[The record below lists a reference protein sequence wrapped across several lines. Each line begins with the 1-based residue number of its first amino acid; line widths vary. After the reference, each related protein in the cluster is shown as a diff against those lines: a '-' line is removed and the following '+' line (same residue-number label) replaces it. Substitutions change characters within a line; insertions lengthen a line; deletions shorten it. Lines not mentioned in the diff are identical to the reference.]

1 MPFAS
6 TAGFATAGS
15 ITPEEY
21 LHAKPDSLADFAGP
35 VMKHM
40 NEDHAKSIAEMVA
53 HFTKIY
59 CEAAT
64 MVEVDRRGFTVRL
77 AFVMPPLLVACSGCG
92 AYSRSLEDR

>member
-1 MPFAS
+1 MLFAF

-21 LHAKPDSLADFAGP
+21 LHAKPDPLADFAGP

-59 CEAAT
+59 CEEAT
-64 MVEVDRRGFTVRL
+64 MVEVDRLGFTVGLRTLVVCGFGYSVIHQRL
-77 AFVMPPLLVACSGCG
+77 ADGRSG
-92 AYSRSLEDR
+92 